1 MLIFLIS
8 ANNKKKI
15 YIYNIHIPSLSSL
28 SLSSDLTTLTLH
40 EASFLPALPSLGTD
54 IDTGATTDIAYGS
67 DTFITSLIDSRS
79 IFCRGGKQICTSLGC
94 VEDVCLTS
102 LFCNC
107 KKKQKKKDMSA
118 LIKGTNKSGAMR
130 YRWIR

>member
-8 ANNKKKI
+8 ANNNKK
-15 YIYNIHIPSLSSL
+15 YIYLQHSHPQFEL

-40 EASFLPALPSLGTD
+40 EPSFLPALPSLGTD

-102 LFCNC
+102 LFC
-107 KKKQKKKDMSA
+107 KKTCQH
-118 LIKGTNKSGAMR
+118 
-130 YRWIR
+130 

>member
-8 ANNKKKI
+8 ANKKKKK
-15 YIYNIHIPSLSSL
+15 NLQHSHPQFEL

-40 EASFLPALPSLGTD
+40 EPSFLPALPSLGTD

-102 LFCNC
+102 LFC
-107 KKKQKKKDMSA
+107 KKTCQH
-118 LIKGTNKSGAMR
+118 
-130 YRWIR
+130 